1 MNATSKRAIATQSVL
16 GLIALAGTAAVA
28 VLFARQPQPPQPP
41 APPPPLPSPA
51 QTAIMLYSAGLAPD
65 ALAAAGV
72 TASQTTDAL
81 LRVREQL
88 PPLAS
93 QFDAAHNAYSAASIE
108 HDRLE
113 RLVRSGKVTE
123 QDIAALAAART
134 QLRAAA
140 AQRDSAIEAFVQAAD
155 LGPEVTA
162 RLATLGDRRGADL
175 PTHYRAATRPDPDWH
190 ALRQAL
196 ASADIH
202 ARLGE
207 DVPQPAR
214 AVVLAN
220 DSNPAVANALA
231 GLQTNGP
238 AVQAA
243 WSQAV
248 NQQ

>member
-1 MNATSKRAIATQSVL
+1 MNATSKRAVAIQSVL
-16 GLIALAGTAAVA
+16 GVIALAGTAAVT
-28 VLFARQPQPPQPP
+28 VILARQPQPP
-41 APPPPLPSPA
+41 APPPPFPSPA
-51 QTAIMLYSAGLAPD
+51 QTAVMLYSAGLAPD

-113 RLVRSGKVTE
+113 RLARSGKGTE